1 MKKENDIQKNTCIAV
16 TLLSIFSYVINA
28 LKQKTNRA
36 ALNNTPLKKTGLP
49 CWLRA
54 KVCDSFSLALSNES
68 LRMYRFF
75 MSPPQ
80 M

>member
-16 TLLSIFSYVINA
+16 TLLYIFSYVINT
-28 LKQKTNRA
+28 LKQKTSQV

-68 LRMYRFF
+68 LQMYRFC